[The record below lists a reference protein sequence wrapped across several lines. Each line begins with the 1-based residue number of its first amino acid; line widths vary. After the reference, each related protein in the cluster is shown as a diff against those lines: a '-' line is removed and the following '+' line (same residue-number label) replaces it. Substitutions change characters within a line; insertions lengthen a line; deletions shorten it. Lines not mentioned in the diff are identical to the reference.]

1 MENWISVAI
10 DSLRGDLDPYL
21 VCTYYMVWIFLG
33 NFILLNLFL
42 AILLDSFLEE
52 DEEGEYD
59 TEELNR
65 RK

>member
-1 MENWISVAI
+1 MENWITVAI

-21 VCTYYMVWIFLG
+21 VCTYYMAWIFMG

-52 DEEGEYD
+52 DDDENLD
-59 TEELNR
+59 MEELNR